1 MGAPPFWSRADAH
14 GKDHYLQRTWAPRP
28 GRGQAVDL
36 ANRYASEITIG
47 REDKS
52 VNGKSI
58 MGVLMLAAAQGSS
71 ISVSTEGPDADQALA
86 DLLALIDSG
95 FGEN

>member
-1 MGAPPFWSRADAH
+1 M
-14 GKDHYLQRTWAPRP
+14 
-28 GRGQAVDL
+28 
-36 ANRYASEITIG
+36 
-47 REDKS
+47 
-52 VNGKSI
+52 NGKAI

>member
-1 MGAPPFWSRADAH
+1 MPKAKTVICNELGLHARAAA
-14 GKDHYLQRTWAPRP
+14 KL
-28 GRGQAVDL
+28 VDL